1 MVVSLSGRGNS
12 LMSISENIQTIVD
25 TFQNGRKISE
35 LELGLDELIARLHEF
50 EPRYRSV
57 AFEGASMGVALVN
70 QLSTWKVYANQ
81 TEKHATQV
89 HIGLGW
95 AIGEQQLDLAST
107 LSEIEPE
114 MQVKVLDGYGYWNGL
129 FRRRMTIRTQQVP
142 ENVTSEYQS
151 GFDQGVGRAIWYIS
165 KGDIEKLISIINHFS
180 GSRRQDLW
188 RGIGVASTYVGGCS
202 NELITELKSAAGS
215 FAESL
220 QVGIEAAEESMQK
233 AGLDLT

>member
-1 MVVSLSGRGNS
+1 
-12 LMSISENIQTIVD
+12 MSISNNIQTIVD
-25 TFQNGRKISE
+25 TFQNGRSISE
-35 LELGLDELIARLHEF
+35 LELGLDELIARLNEF

-70 QLSTWKVYANQ
+70 QLSTWKAYAEA

-107 LSEIEPE
+107 LSEIQPE
-114 MQVKVLDGYGYWNGL
+114 MKVKVLDGFGYWHGL
-129 FRRRMTIRTQQVP
+129 FRRRLTIRTQQIP
-142 ENVTSEYQS
+142 NNVNAEYQS

-165 KGDIEKLISIINHFS
+165 KGDIGKLVSIINHFS
-180 GSRRQDLW
+180 GSRRPDLW

-202 NELITELKSAAGS
+202 DELKSELKEAAGN
-215 FAESL
+215 FGNNLKE
-220 QVGIEAAEESMQK
+220 GIEAAEESMRK
-233 AGLDLT
+233 AGL